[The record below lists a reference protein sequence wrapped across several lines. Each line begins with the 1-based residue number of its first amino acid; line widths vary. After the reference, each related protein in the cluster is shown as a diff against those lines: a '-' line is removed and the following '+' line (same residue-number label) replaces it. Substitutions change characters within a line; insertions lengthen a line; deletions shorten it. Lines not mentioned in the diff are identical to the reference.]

1 MHQTVV
7 RAVAI
12 LLLTLLIA
20 TPGAAAQTAT
30 LAKCQTIKDR
40 IERYTGLRRR
50 GGSASQMQQWKEQL
64 RASEEQFTRLECKD
78 HRRKL
83 R

>member
-1 MHQTVV
+1 MQKPHK
-7 RAVAI
+7 RAAAV
-12 LLLTLLIA
+12 LLALLIT
-20 TPGAAAQTAT
+20 TPAAAQTAA

-40 IERYTGLRRR
+40 IERYTGLRRK
-50 GGSASQMQQWKEQL
+50 GGSTSQMQQWKEQL
-64 RASEEQFTRLECKD
+64 RASEEQFRRQDCKD

>member
-1 MHQTVV
+1 MQQTPT
-7 RAVAI
+7 RAAAV
-12 LLLTLLIA
+12 LLLALLIT
-20 TPGAAAQTAT
+20 TPVAAQTAS

-50 GGSASQMQQWKEQL
+50 GGSANQMQQWKEQM
-64 RASEEQFTRLECKD
+64 RASEEQFRRIDCKD

>member
-1 MHQTVV
+1 MQQTLT
-7 RAVAI
+7 RAVAV
-12 LLLTLLIA
+12 LLLALFLA
-20 TPGAAAQTAT
+20 TPVSAQTST

-40 IERYTGLRRR
+40 IERYTGLRRK

-64 RASEEQFTRLECKD
+64 RASEEQFRCMDCKD

>member
-1 MHQTVV
+1 MQHSAR
-7 RAVAI
+7 RAVAA
-12 LLLTLLIA
+12 LLLALLIT
-20 TPGAAAQTAT
+20 TPVAAQKPT
-30 LAKCQTIKDR
+30 LAKCQTVKDR
-40 IERYTGLRRR
+40 IERYTGLRRK

-64 RASEEQFTRLECKD
+64 RASEDQFYRMDCKD

>member
-1 MHQTVV
+1 MQKPHK
-7 RAVAI
+7 RAVAV
-12 LLLTLLIA
+12 LLALLIA
-20 TPGAAAQTAT
+20 TPVAAQTAT

-40 IERYTGLRRR
+40 IERYTGLRRK

-64 RASEEQFTRLECKD
+64 RASEEQFWHQDCKD